1 MTGGSEP
8 SAHYD
13 SAAQRVILLLEDNF
27 WTRYTAGEFL
37 RGMGYRVIE
46 GKDADEGV
54 SVLAAGTRVDV
65 IFTDVWMPGSL
76 DGLQFARWVAERH
89 PHIPVLLT
97 SGTPPTD
104 GALQHGILRR
114 FISKPYFLFD
124 VERELR
130 SLL

>member
-8 SAHYD
+8 SAHQD
-13 SAAQRVILLLEDNF
+13 SAFQRVILLLEDNF
-27 WTRYTAGEFL
+27 WTRYTAAEFL

-54 SVLAAGTRVDV
+54 SVLSAGSRIDAVFSD
-65 IFTDVWMPGSL
+65 IRMPGSL
-76 DGLQFARWVAERH
+76 DGIAFARWVAERH

-97 SGTPPTD
+97 SASPPANA
-104 GALQHGILRR
+104 ALQRGMLQR
-114 FISKPYFLFD
+114 FIPKPYYLFD

>member
-1 MTGGSEP
+1 MTGGTEP

-13 SAAQRVILLLEDNF
+13 RAVAHVILLLEDNF
-27 WTRYTAGEFL
+27 WTRYTAAEFL

-46 GKDADEGV
+46 GKDADEGI
-54 SVLAAGTRVDV
+54 SVLSAGTRVDA
-65 IFTDVWMPGSL
+65 IFSDIRMPGTL
-76 DGLQFARWVAERH
+76 DGLDFARWVAEHH

-97 SGTPPTD
+97 SASPPEN
-104 GALQHGILRR
+104 GVLQRGILQR
-114 FISKPYFLFD
+114 FISKPYHLFD

>member
-8 SAHYD
+8 SAQYD
-13 SAAQRVILLLEDNF
+13 SAAQRVVLVLEDNF
-27 WTRYTAGEFL
+27 WTRYTAAEFL

-54 SVLAAGTRVDV
+54 SVLATGTRVDV
-65 IFTDVWMPGSL
+65 IFTDVRMPGTL

-97 SGTPPTD
+97 SASPPAN
-104 GALQHGILRR
+104 GVLQHGMLQR
-114 FISKPYFLFD
+114 FISKPYHLFD